1 MNKNN
6 ELARLLELFSAL
18 LPLSKTE
25 RAAYLAQHS
34 TASIAMNQTMQ
45 LLESERENTEL
56 PSINKLLTYS
66 PATASEMAEAG
77 D

>member
-6 ELARLLELFSAL
+6 ELARILELFSVL
-18 LPLSKTE
+18 LPLSKAE
-25 RAAYLAQHS
+25 REAYLAQHS
-34 TASIAMNQTMQ
+34 IAPIAMDQTMQ
-45 LLESERENTEL
+45 LLESEREDAEL

-66 PATASEMAEAG
+66 PATANEMAEAG